1 MKVQVMRWYRIVI
14 DGQEHIVRI
23 DGRIMKYCVVDY
35 YDARLWCAGS
45 LGQCKKFI
53 TQHIPDGIY
62 DKEGA
67 YHGN

>member
-1 MKVQVMRWYRIVI
+1 MKVESMRWYRIVV
-14 DGQEHIVRI
+14 DGVPHVVRV
-23 DGRIMKYCVVDY
+23 DGRIMKWCVVDY

-53 TQHIPDGIY
+53 TQHIPEGTY

-67 YHGN
+67 YHGY